1 MALAKDTQRGTW
13 YFYGYY
19 RDMMGTKHRYFKR
32 GFKTKKEAKE
42 AERILRLSNQDA
54 APSITLDDLVGI
66 YHENFPSLGIKE
78 VTLITDEGYYRNHIK
93 EELGGIQLKDI
104 KTPVVHRFIK
114 GLAQKKQPNGKD
126 YTASTINH
134 AKNVL
139 SKYMRYAVLLG
150 YIEYNPCH
158 GVPSFKNSEQIKD
171 DSHKFWEVET
181 FNYFINEVDDD
192 YWKLV
197 FSFLFWTGVREGEL
211 FALQW
216 KDIDLAKQ
224 TAYICKTVTSKTSLS
239 HYKITSPKNE
249 HAYRTID
256 LQDILISALRSRY
269 KEEINRDGFSSEWF
283 VFGHVAPLSRSQL
296 ARFLDK
302 YILQSGV
309 PRITPHGFRH
319 SHASF
324 LISRHFEDQLIAD
337 RLGHT
342 IAILHKTYAHI
353 YKSNRTEMR
362 DRLND
367 VIE

>member
-19 RDMMGTKHRYFKR
+19 RDLTGKKHRYLRR

-42 AERILRLSNQDA
+42 AERVYRLTYSNTKQ
-54 APSITLDDLVGI
+54 SITLDDLVQM
-66 YHENFPSLGIKE
+66 YHENFPSLSIKE
-78 VTLITDEGYYRNHIK
+78 VTLITDEGYYNNHIK
-93 EELGGIQLKDI
+93 PELGNVQLKDI
-104 KTPVVHRFIK
+104 KTPVVHSFINK
-114 GLAQKKQPNGKD
+114 LAQKKTPNGKE
-126 YTASTINH
+126 YSASTINH

-139 SKYMRYAVLLG
+139 SKYMRYALLLG

-158 GVPSFKNSEQIKD
+158 GVPTFKRAEEIKD
-171 DSHKFWEVET
+171 DANKFWELEI
-181 FNYFINEVDDD
+181 FNYFIKEVDDD

-197 FSFLFWTGVREGEL
+197 FQFLFWTGVREGEL

-216 KDIDLAKQ
+216 KDINLAKQ
-224 TAYICKTVTSKTSLS
+224 TAYICKTVTSKTNLN
-239 HYKITSPKNE
+239 HYKITAPKNE

-256 LQDILISALRSRY
+256 LQDIIVSSLRIRY
-269 KEEINRDGFSSEWF
+269 KSESKKDGFSTDWF
-283 VFGHVAPLSRSQL
+283 VFGHIAPLSRSQL

-302 YILQSGV
+302 YILLAGV

-324 LISRHFEDQLIAD
+324 LISRHFDDQMIAD

-353 YKSNRTEMR
+353 YKSSRIEMR
-362 DRLND
+362 NRLNE
-367 VIE
+367 VVE

>member
-13 YFYGYY
+13 SFYGSYK
-19 RDMMGTKHRYFKR
+19 DLMGNKHRYFKR
-32 GFKTKKEAKE
+32 GFRTKKEAKE
-42 AERILRLSNQDA
+42 AERIYRLDHSNTTR
-54 APSITLDDLVGI
+54 SITLDDLVNL
-66 YHENFPSLGIKE
+66 YRENFPSMSIKE
-78 VTLITDEGYYRNHIK
+78 VTLVTDEGYYRNHIK
-93 EELGGIQLKDI
+93 DELGGLQLNDI
-104 KTPVVHRFIK
+104 KTPIVHAFMNK
-114 GLAQKKQPNGKD
+114 LAQKKRPNGKE

-139 SKYMRYAVLLG
+139 SKYMRYAMLLG

-158 GVPSFKNSEQIKD
+158 GVPSFKRAEEIKD
-171 DSHKFWEVET
+171 DVNKFWELET

-216 KDIDLAKQ
+216 KDIDFAKQ
-224 TAYICKTVTSKTSLS
+224 TAYICKTVTSKTSLG

-269 KEEINRDGFSSEWF
+269 KNEIKKDGFSTDWF
-283 VFGHVAPLSRSQL
+283 VFGHIAPLSRSQL

-302 YILQSGV
+302 YILLSGV

-324 LISRHFEDQLIAD
+324 LISRHFDDQLIAD

-353 YKSNRTEMR
+353 YDSSRQDMR
-362 DRLND
+362 NRLNA
-367 VIE
+367 VIK